1 MYLSPLICLPSQANF
16 FYFRSNYLSNSEFKT
31 IGISYYYIFRVAQE
45 VHSLIILYNQQTQRP
60 NRSRTSSV
68 GVTMVLVF
76 FSYLLEG
83 SGIVCLT

>member
-1 MYLSPLICLPSQANF
+1 MYLSPSHLSTFTSKF
-16 FYFRSNYLSNSEFKT
+16 FYLRSNYLSNSEFKT